1 MSEQFPVTEH
11 PDQPEQPG
19 PADRPEQPD
28 QPGQP
33 EQPGQPGQPGQAD
46 QPGQPDQ
53 TRRRD
58 QPGWRDQRGVWLAV
72 GGVVGLLGAL
82 YLAGWLFVGGRVP
95 SGTQVA
101 DVDIGGLSADDAEQ
115 RLESELAERA
125 DNPIRLTWE
134 DRTYKVNPERAG
146 LSLNVEETVGQA
158 GAGRSW
164 NPVRMLDTL
173 FGSDQIEPVVEVDR
187 DALDAQVDKLAKRID
202 VPATEPSITFS
213 GDGGREVT
221 QPKSG
226 LSMDRAATA
235 DAIVSSYLASGGP
248 IELSVEETEP
258 TVDAGELGEALDDLA
273 DPAMSGPVH
282 LELPNRTVDL
292 TIPEFA
298 PALSLEVSD
307 GELRPTFDLDRLERG
322 IERLSKRIGVVAHD
336 AEVVLRHGRP
346 VVVPARPGVT
356 LDPREVA
363 DQVAP
368 VLSETGEART
378 VEVGT
383 SVGKA
388 DFTTQEARALGI
400 HEVVSKFTTYYP
412 HAHYRN
418 VNLGRAAELINGTV
432 LKPGQTFSLNET
444 VGERTK
450 ENGFTVG
457 YIIDDGVYAEDYGGG
472 VSQVATTT
480 FNAAFFAGLKDVEH
494 KTHSFY
500 IDRYPVGREATVAWP
515 YVDLKFKNT
524 TPYGVLIQA
533 WIVPS
538 TPSSYGEMHVRMWS
552 TKYWDIT
559 TSTSKRYDFTSPSTR
574 YIQSPDC
581 YAETGYSGFDI
592 DVYRYFRRHGSDE
605 LVRKETMHTTYI
617 PLDTVICGKRPEDRK
632 QRPGGG

>member
-1 MSEQFPVTEH
+1 MSEQSPV
-11 PDQPEQPG
+11 PDWL
-19 PADRPEQPD
+19 D
-28 QPGQP
+28 
-33 EQPGQPGQPGQAD
+33 
-46 QPGQPDQ
+46 
-53 TRRRD
+53 
-58 QPGWRDQRGVWLAV
+58 WRDRRGVWLAV
-72 GGVVGLLGAL
+72 GGVVALLGAL
-82 YLAGWLFVGGRVP
+82 YLAGWIFVGGKVP
-95 SGTQVA
+95 SGTTVA
-101 DVDIGGLSADDAEQ
+101 DVDIGGLSSADAEQ

-125 DNPIRLTWE
+125 DDPIRLAWKG
-134 DRTYKVNPERAG
+134 RTYKIDPVRAG
-146 LSLNVEETVGQA
+146 LGLDVEATVDEA
-158 GAGRSW
+158 GGGRSW
-164 NPVRMLDTL
+164 NPVDMVGVM
-173 FGSDQIEPVVEVDR
+173 FGSDNVDPVVDVDR
-187 DALDAQVDKLAKRID
+187 GALDAELAKVAKRID
-202 VPATEPSITFS
+202 VAPTEPKVTFS
-213 GDGGREVT
+213 GDGGHEVT
-221 QPKSG
+221 QPKAG
-226 LSMDRAATA
+226 LAMDQAAAA
-235 DAIVSSYLASGGP
+235 DDIVASYLTSDEP
-248 IELSVEETEP
+248 IELSVDETEP

-307 GELRPTFDLDRLERG
+307 GELQPTFDLDRLKSS
-322 IERLSKRIGVVAHD
+322 IDQLSKRIGTIARD
-336 AEVVLRHGRP
+336 AQVVLRHDRP
-346 VVVPARPGVT
+346 VVVPAKPGVS
-356 LDPREVA
+356 LDPKEVA
-363 DQVAP
+363 EAITP

-383 SVGKA
+383 TASEA
-388 DFTTQEARALGI
+388 DFTTKEARDLGI
-400 HEVVSKFTTYYP
+400 REVVSQFTTYYP

-432 LKPGQTFSLNET
+432 LKPGQTFSLNDT

-457 YIIDDGVYAEDYGGG
+457 YIIDNGVYAEDYGGG

-480 FNAAFFAGLKDVEH
+480 FNAAFFAGMKDVEH

-538 TPSSYGEMHVRMWS
+538 TPSRYGEMHVRMWS

-559 TSTSKRYDFTSPSTR
+559 AGASERYDFTSSKTR
-574 YIQSPDC
+574 YVQSPDC

-605 LVRKETMHTTYI
+605 LVRKEKMHTTYI
-617 PLDTVICGKRPEDRK
+617 PLDTVICGKP
-632 QRPGGG
+632 PGNGGGDGG